1 VPDQN
6 DAGIRLDGSN
16 LVLRNTGFYDNENGI
31 LGGEDRTSVTIE
43 YSAFARNGFGDG
55 FTHNLYIGFVDRL
68 NVKASYFH
76 HAKIGHNLKS
86 RGKENYI
93 ENSYFLDGTTGYI
106 YAPNNAQALT
116 VTANLFAGRYS
127 YRWGRA
133 EQDRSGAG
141 QQIYI
146 PANVPDAATANFWPS
161 SQILSQL
168 GLSTVPNPQYVN
180 DAPQPMVLRS
190 LGSVTGRMA
199 GALQAAP

>member
-1 VPDQN
+1 MPDQN
-6 DAGIRLDGSN
+6 GAGIRLDGGN

-31 LGGEDRTSVTIE
+31 LGGENGTSVTIE

-116 VTANLFAGRYS
+116 LTANLFAGS
-127 YRWGRA
+127 
-133 EQDRSGAG
+133 AG
-141 QQIYI
+141 
-146 PANVPDAATANFWPS
+146 T
-161 SQILSQL
+161 
-168 GLSTVPNPQYVN
+168 
-180 DAPQPMVLRS
+180 
-190 LGSVTGRMA
+190 VTGGVAQNKIVQGPDSRFTS
-199 GALQAAP
+199 LQTSPTRQPRTSGRRHRSFRSSAFLQCPTRNTSMTRRSRWC